1 MPECKGCGGS
11 YDDKFA
17 FCPYC
22 GKAKP
27 EPPKVNLEVN
37 MVRKPTLE
45 DCPKCGNDA
54 NIQKVSSI
62 VSAGTSRG
70 TNHSTSTGSTQY
82 RTSDGTRAGNS
93 TTSSSTV
100 SRSLHQSDLAKMLR
114 PPTAPVKKDL
124 VNELSGAGIFIFV
137 AIGGFIFEA
146 LFQSGGCYLIPAI
159 VSSLI
164 AVGII
169 ISAFASKGKNE
180 EKYQEEFA
188 AYQKALYVWEHLY
201 YCHKHDLVFMEGHK
215 EWESVEN
222 AQEACYQWGKK
233 FGK

>member
-27 EPPKVNLEVN
+27 ETPKVKLEVN
-37 MVRKPTLE
+37 MVRKASPE
-45 DCPKCGNDA
+45 DCPKCGSDA
-54 NIQKVSSI
+54 NVQKVSSI

-70 TNHSTSTGSTQY
+70 TNRSTSAGSTQY

-93 TTSSSTV
+93 TTASSTV
-100 SRSLHQSDLAKMLR
+100 SRSLHQSDLAQMLE
-114 PPTAPVKKDL
+114 PPTAPVEKTLLD
-124 VNELSGAGIFIFV
+124 ELSGAGMFILGAV
-137 AIGGFIFEA
+137 GGFIFEA
-146 LFQSGGCYLIPAI
+146 LFQSGGCFLIPAI
-159 VSSLI
+159 LCSLI
-164 AVGII
+164 SVGII
-169 ISAFASKGKNE
+169 ASAFISRSTNE
-180 EKYQEEFA
+180 EKYQGELA
-188 AYQKALYVWEHLY
+188 AYQKAQHVWNHLY

-222 AQEACYQWGKK
+222 AKKACYQWGEK
-233 FGK
+233 FVK